1 MRSFFEHY
9 YFFNS
14 ISLIDIARGAVAP
27 KLPFTPQAV
36 SEHLQALHREQIS
49 LLPAASP
56 PV

>member
-1 MRSFFEHY
+1 MRSFLTIIT
-9 YFFNS
+9 FFNC
-14 ISLIDIARGAVAP
+14 ISLIDIARGVVAQ